1 MLYIR
6 LLFSRKTFAII
17 NSAGIIS
24 ERTKIVADSFDL
36 LDNKRVINA
45 MMKKNITFKAK
56 LINTKSPMLLLKEQ
70 NSKLLIAYKGM
81 ENPSTEKNALKQIKS
96 IVQNHKATENTKV
109 SDAKSFARIS
119 GYPPICDV

>member
-1 MLYIR
+1 MRRLAGFMLYIR

-24 ERTKIVADSFDL
+24 ERTKVVADSFDL

-81 ENPSTEKNALKQIKS
+81 ENPSTEKM
-96 IVQNHKATENTKV
+96 
-109 SDAKSFARIS
+109 
-119 GYPPICDV
+119 P